1 MVSQH
6 IWPTTTAKPIISLKG
21 HDGGVRAMAFSADR
35 GLLAVASADGPTRLW
50 DVGGN
55 FKERG
60 WIGGSGSRFNALAFS
75 RNRTLALGSG
85 SLDDKIRLFDV
96 SEKTPQELT
105 SLNRARSL
113 INAVAFSPDGKL
125 AAAGGEDRIVR
136 IWDVTAAGPPHSE
149 LRGHASAIRALTFT
163 PDGQGLASAADD
175 GVRLWAIGRIRSWE
189 RSSVPHPAATT
200 VAYSADGRTLVT
212 GGREG
217 QIRLWDPTAATAT
230 QRSEL
235 RRQKG
240 AIRQLVLTPNG
251 DTMVGV
257 ADGPKVIN
265 WELPAGLERREW
277 VIPAGEVGAAA
288 LTFDGRYLAIGGPD
302 GVVQIYRVAESR
314 AT

>member
-1 MVSQH
+1 MVTQH
-6 IWPTTTAKPIISLKG
+6 IWPLTTAKPLMSLKG
-21 HDGGVRAMAFSADR
+21 HAGGVRAMAFSPDR
-35 GLLAVASADGPTRLW
+35 SLLAVASADGPTRLW
-50 DVGGN
+50 DVGGS

-60 WIGGSGSRFNALAFS
+60 SIGASGINALAFS
-75 RNRTLALGSG
+75 CNRTLALGSIG
-85 SLDDKIRLFDV
+85 GAIRVFDV
-96 SEKTPQELT
+96 SEKSPQELA
-105 SLNRARSL
+105 SLKGSRGSV
-113 INAVAFSPDGKL
+113 NALTFSPDGKL

-136 IWDVTAAGPPHSE
+136 IWDVSAGGPPRSE
-149 LRGHASAIRALTFT
+149 LKGHAGAIRALVFT

-175 GVRLWAIGRIRSWE
+175 GVRLWAISRIRSWE
-189 RSSVPHPAATT
+189 RSSVPHPATTT

-217 QIRLWDPTAATAT
+217 EIRLWDPTAAIAT
-230 QRSEL
+230 PRGEL
-235 RRQKG
+235 RRQQG

-251 DTMVGV
+251 DTLVGV
-257 ADGPKVIN
+257 ADGPKVTN
-265 WELPAGLERREW
+265 WELPGGLERQEW